1 MRTKRTFLSVLL
13 LILLLTLSA
22 CKGQLQP
29 DLLTEQTAFNQYL
42 DDLFRDI
49 AGTDTLTLNY
59 MIKDPSLYAI
69 EKPESTL
76 GQYTLEKQL
85 ESYQKEAQYLKCLST
100 YNYDELSKDQQ
111 LIYTMIKQSFEL
123 DLEYAEYSL
132 YDEPLGPTTGI
143 QAQLPILLAE
153 YHFNCKEDIEDYL
166 CLIKDVR
173 RYFAQIAEFEQLKSK
188 AGLFMSDEV
197 AKEVIE
203 QCSSFIQQPEQNFLI
218 TYFIDKTNG
227 LSFLTSTEKEEY
239 QSQNQ
244 SFVMDFVIPAY
255 TDLINTLTNLSGS
268 GTNRI
273 GLSGYKN
280 GKDYYEYLVKRE
292 TGSDRSIPELTVMLE
307 DALSN
312 ALMDILVHLQVDPNV
327 NEKVNSY
334 TYIKTE
340 PEEIL
345 PYLRKSIKKDF
356 PEIPDVDC
364 TIKYVDE
371 SLEDYLSP
379 AMYLI
384 PQLDNYSENCIYI
397 NANEDY
403 DLSQIFTTIA
413 HEGYPGHLYQCV
425 YFRSKDIHPIRNV
438 MTNLG
443 YEEGWATYA
452 ESYSYSIAG
461 LDSSVAA
468 ILKDNMIATHCIYS
482 RADLGIHYEGWD
494 YEATKAYLSKYIS
507 EDACRIIYETLLEE
521 PGLYLPYS
529 IGYLEIMDLRTIAE
543 KTLGT
548 KFDLKEFH
556 TFLLDLGPYNF
567 TIIKSEFNEWLEDQ
581 KQ

>member
-1 MRTKRTFLSVLL
+1 MRTKRTFLSALL

-22 CKGQLQP
+22 CEEKSQP

-42 DDLFRDI
+42 DELFRDI
-49 AGTDTLTLNY
+49 AGSDMLTLNY
-59 MIKDPSLYAI
+59 TIKNPSLYAI
-69 EKPESTL
+69 EKPAPTL
-76 GQYTLEKQL
+76 GQYTIEELL
-85 ESYQKEAQYLKCLST
+85 SSYQQEAQYLECLSV
-100 YNYDELSKDQQ
+100 YHYDELSKDQQ

-153 YHFNCKEDIEDYL
+153 YHFNCNEDIEDYL
-166 CLIKDVR
+166 SLINDVR
-173 RYFAQIAEFEQLKSK
+173 RYFAQISEYEQLKSK
-188 AGLFMSDEV
+188 AGLFMSDDV

-218 TYFIDKTNG
+218 TYFAEKTNE
-227 LSFLTSTEKEEY
+227 LSFLTATEKADY
-239 QSQNQ
+239 QKRNQ
-244 SFVMDFVIPAY
+244 TYVMNSVIPAY
-255 TDLINTLTNLSGS
+255 TDLITTLSSLLGT
-268 GTNRI
+268 GTNQS
-273 GLSGYKN
+273 GLSEYQY
-280 GKDYYEYLVKRE
+280 GKSYYEYLVKRE
-292 TGSDRSIPELTVMLE
+292 TGSDRSIPELAVMLE
-307 DALSN
+307 DALSS
-312 ALMDILVHLQVDPNV
+312 ALMDMLVYLQVDPSI
-327 NEKVNSY
+327 NEKMNSY
-334 TYIKTE
+334 TYTKTD

-345 PYLRKSIKKDF
+345 PYLKKATKKDF
-356 PEIPDVDC
+356 PEIPDVHC

-403 DLSQIFTTIA
+403 DLSQIFTTMA

-425 YFRSKDIHPIRNV
+425 YFRSQDIHPIRNV

-461 LDSSVAA
+461 LDPSVAA

-494 YEATKAYLSKYIS
+494 YETTKSFLSKYIS
-507 EDACRIIYETLLEE
+507 EDSCRIIYETLLEE

-548 KFDLKEFH
+548 EFDLKEFH

-567 TIIKSEFNEWLEDQ
+567 TIIKSEFNEWLKNQ
-581 KQ
+581 K